1 MTQELSLE
9 NRRRHLSVPLWR
21 RQSVQRT
28 VKAVVVYA
36 LLVIF
41 SLVILAPISWMLAA
55 ALKPDDEL
63 VFTLPPTWFPTT
75 SWHFENFYR
84 SFVIRAYPLWR
95 YTLNTMFL
103 VVVNV
108 IGLVLSCSLVAYPFA
123 RIHFPGRSTLFTIL
137 IATMLIPYPVVL
149 VPQFLLYN
157 YIKWVGTYLPL
168 TVPAFAGS
176 AYLIFLV
183 RQYMRSLPPELDDAA
198 RMDGCGHL
206 GIFAR
211 IIMPLSSPVLVVVA
225 IFTFLDNWNDF
236 MGPLIYLNK
245 QNMFTLAIGLQYFR
259 QSLGTGGEIYRVD
272 WNLLMAATLVSIMP
286 VLILYFAAQD
296 KLIGG
301 IASVGIKG

>member
-1 MTQELSLE
+1 MTQK
-9 NRRRHLSVPLWR
+9 LSVESSGKRLSIPLWQ

-28 VKAVVVYA
+28 VRAVVVYTI
-36 LLVIF
+36 LVVF

-75 SWHFENFYR
+75 FWHFENFWR
-84 SFVIRAYPLWR
+84 SFVIKAYPLWR

-108 IGLVLSCSLVAYPFA
+108 VGLVLSCSVVAYPFA
-123 RIHFPGRSTLFTIL
+123 RIRFPGRSALFTIL

-198 RMDGCGHL
+198 RIDGCGHF
-206 GIFAR
+206 GIFTR
-211 IIMPLSSPVLVVVA
+211 IIMPLCSPVLVVVA
-225 IFTFLDNWNDF
+225 IFTFLNNWNDF

-245 QNMFTLAIGLQYFR
+245 QKMFTLAIGLQYFK

-272 WNLLMAATLVSIMP
+272 WNLLMAATLVSILP